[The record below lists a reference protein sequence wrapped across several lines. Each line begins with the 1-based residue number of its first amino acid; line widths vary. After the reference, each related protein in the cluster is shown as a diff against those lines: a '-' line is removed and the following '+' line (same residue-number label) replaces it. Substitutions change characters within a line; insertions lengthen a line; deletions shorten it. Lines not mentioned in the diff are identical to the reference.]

1 MLRLCLLLL
10 LASLSNPFSTAAQS
24 TRLHTYTVGL
34 NVFKAAILAH
44 SPAVAPL
51 AHSLPQGFEVY
62 INRNSYGHDA
72 WDALYRSPDVGV
84 AFQYTDY
91 LNPVLGQSMSAIT
104 YLTLPVRR
112 FRRSMLMAG
121 LGTGLAYHTR
131 PYRTS
136 PERGNILL
144 GTSITYSMQLQI
156 DYIYQVSERW
166 RLSLSTK
173 MTHYSN
179 GGISKPNKGVNM
191 PMLSLGVA
199 RVMGEQVP
207 EYATSSPVFEEKLK
221 SFYYYLGVSSGAK
234 VLKEGSGQYIF
245 YNAHSYVT
253 WRRNPVSGIT
263 VGLDAFFDNAL
274 KHHIRHALNDKDTDY
289 RRVGAIVGHQLF
301 YRKISLITQLGVYVY
316 RPYKAIY
323 QPIYQRYGLRYN
335 LTSHLAANFTL
346 KTHGGQAETI
356 EWGLGVVF

>member
-1 MLRLCLLLL
+1 MSRLYWLLLVSS
-10 LASLSNPFSTAAQS
+10 LANPFFAAAQS
-24 TRLHTYTVGL
+24 TQLHTYTVGL

-44 SPAVAPL
+44 SPAVASL

-62 INRNSYGHDA
+62 INRNSYGYDA
-72 WDALYRSPDVGV
+72 WDALYRCPDVGL

-104 YLTLPVRR
+104 YLTLPVKR
-112 FRRSMLMAG
+112 FGRSRLMAG

-131 PYRTS
+131 PYRAS
-136 PERGNILL
+136 HERANVLL
-144 GTSITYSMQLQI
+144 GTPITYSMQLQV
-156 DYIYQVSERW
+156 DYIHQLSDRW
-166 RLSLSTK
+166 QLSLSTK
-173 MTHYSN
+173 LTHYSN

-199 RVMGEQVP
+199 RVMGRQLP
-207 EYATSSPVFEEKLK
+207 EYAASSPVFEEKLRT
-221 SFYYYLGVSSGAK
+221 FYYYLGVSSGAK
-234 VLKEGSGQYIF
+234 VLNEGGGQYIF

-263 VGLDAFFDNAL
+263 VGLDAFFDNSL
-274 KHHIRHALNDKDTDY
+274 KQHIRYALNDKETDY
-289 RRVGAIVGHQLF
+289 RRVGAILGHQLF

-323 QPIYQRYGLRYN
+323 QPIYQRYGLRYD
-335 LTSHLAANFTL
+335 LTRHTAVNFTL